1 MERMTPQDIVK
12 TEIERTMPGMD
23 WKVAYA
29 QFHKMSE
36 DPKHRIFR
44 ANNTLFII
52 TNNGDHTADVS
63 MCVADPLSVIPK
75 SIKDFGQ
82 AMKKCGFTEIR
93 FTSDR
98 TALLRLIERAG
109 YKPQVFPAAGLQGT
123 NGRPL
128 VKAKVVL

>member
-12 TEIERTMPGMD
+12 TEIERTMPNAD
-23 WKVAYA
+23 WKAVYAY
-29 QFHKMSE
+29 FHEMVK

-63 MCVADPLSVIPK
+63 MCVADPIQVIPK
-75 SIKDFGQ
+75 SIKDFGM

-98 TALLRLIERAG
+98 VALLRLIERAG
-109 YKPQVFPAAGLQGT
+109 YKPQVFPANGMQGAK
-123 NGRPL
+123 GRPL
-128 VKAKVVL
+128 VKAKVAL